1 MSEVETTRIINKNK
15 KKDIS
20 LRYLVLAIL
29 FWLLTFT
36 CILVIFLL
44 SSEEGE
50 VSNSTST
57 LLQGKINNT
66 FNIFLISNDSLR
78 DLAHVTEYG
87 GLTLLAFLAIDFT
100 NRISKKKSYS
110 ESPLKIIKSDNEM
123 NIIFAGWFAIINA
136 LADEY
141 HQLFV
146 NGRNGNFGDVLKD
159 LIGIILVLAI
169 IRLVFSI
176 YLASKGRKEVRYN

>member
-1 MSEVETTRIINKNK
+1 MSEADIQVNSNSK
-15 KKDIS
+15 KKDIA
-20 LRYLVLAIL
+20 LRYLVLAIF
-29 FWLLTFT
+29 FWLMTIT

-44 SSEEGE
+44 SSEEGTASNATSVLLQE
-50 VSNSTST
+50 RINSTT
-57 LLQGKINNT
+57 D
-66 FNIFLISNDSLR
+66 FFLISNDSLR
-78 DLAHVTEYG
+78 SLAHVLEYG
-87 GLTLLAFLAIDFT
+87 VLTLLSFFAIDCT
-100 NRISKKKSYS
+100 NRISKKKSYA

-123 NIIFAGWFAIINA
+123 NIIFTGWFAIINA

-176 YLASKGRKEVRYN
+176 YLASKGRKEVRYG

>member
-1 MSEVETTRIINKNK
+1 MSDVDTKLKKSVK

-20 LRYLVLAIL
+20 LRYVVLAIL

-44 SSEEGE
+44 SSEEGDA
-50 VSNSTST
+50 SNSTST

-66 FNIFLISNDSLR
+66 FNIFVISNSTLR
-78 DLAHVTEYG
+78 DLAHVLEYG
-87 GLTLLAFLAIDFT
+87 GLTLLSFLAIDFT

-123 NIIFAGWFAIINA
+123 NIIFTLWFAVINA

-146 NGRNGNFGDVLKD
+146 VNRNGNFGDVLKD
-159 LIGIILVLAI
+159 MIGIILVLAI